1 MGEQQ
6 LANLGV
12 STFSDY
18 LKQLP
23 NVTAGGSGPG
33 QNTIYIR
40 GLASTTPNLTTAGVA
55 GLAPNVSLYL
65 DDQPISQP
73 GRNLDV
79 YAADLKRIEVLSGP
93 QGTLFGAS
101 SQAGVVR
108 LITNKPDLSG
118 FHATVKAEVS
128 GTHHGEVSYKVEGMV
143 NVPVTDD
150 FGAARGVYHD
160 HQGGYINNV
169 HGTRTSASSARFRA
183 AGTVRY
189 NGVPVSADARRVPG
203 RRRPVGRE
211 FPRRQ
216 QRGTGEGQFQ
226 QAHYTGG
233 RVSALWEI
241 TPDWKLTVE
250 ETLQSVE
257 SDGVFFADP
266 TLGLD
271 NLRCSGTSPT
281 ISTTASA
288 TLPGRSKAGWRRSI

>member
-1 MGEQQ
+1 MLMLNLRSGVSIGALAAALATPAMAQSQPVSLPSSGIQEVVVTATRRTENMQRVPVAVTAMGEQQ

-118 FHATVKAEVS
+118 YHATGKAEVS
-128 GTHHGEVSYKVEGMV
+128 GTHHGSVSYKVQAMV
-143 NVPVTDD
+143 NLPVTDN
-150 FGAARGVYHD
+150 FGLRGVFYHD
-160 HQGGYINNV
+160 HQGGYIDNV
-169 HGTRTSASSARFRA
+169 HGTRTAASSARFRP

-189 NGVPVSADARRVPG
+189 NGVPVSATRAG
-203 RRRPVGRE
+203 
-211 FPRRQ
+211 
-216 QRGTGEGQFQ
+216 FQ
-226 QAHYTGG
+226 AGADLSNVTFLPPTT
-233 RVSALWEI
+233 R
-241 TPDWKLTVE
+241 DW
-250 ETLQSVE
+250 
-257 SDGVFFADP
+257 
-266 TLGLD
+266 
-271 NLRCSGTSPT
+271 
-281 ISTTASA
+281 
-288 TLPGRSKAGWRRSI
+288 